1 MKILVLN
8 AGSSSQ
14 KSCLYE
20 IPEAAFPETA
30 AEPIWEA
37 MVDWGANPDYG
48 SLTVVANGSKQER
61 HLASDAPSRGLEAVL
76 GTLVQGETQVLGSL
90 SEITIVGHRVVHG
103 GDRYSQA
110 TFITE
115 AVKETIEELIPLA
128 PNHNPAHLDEI
139 LAVEAVLGDIPQV
152 AVFDTAFHTSIP
164 PAAATYPIPYEW
176 FDKGIRRY
184 GFHGISHR
192 YCAEQAATLSGKPL
206 ESLRMITAHL
216 GNGASLA
223 AIGEGKSINTS
234 MGFTPLEGLMMG
246 TRSGSI
252 DPAIPLYL
260 MKETG
265 LDAQGVDRLLNKE
278 SGLKG
283 IFGPSGDLREILQ
296 AREAGNPRAALAFE
310 MYVGRLQGAIASMI
324 PQLGGLDLLAFTA
337 GVGENSSAVRSATC
351 AGLEFLGLQLDES
364 KNRGSAKNS
373 LISSPNS
380 SVQVWVIHAQEDWAI
395 ARDCW
400 QLAQRH
406 RKGYSN
412 ET

>member
-20 IPEAAFPETA
+20 IPEAAFPETP

-37 MVDWGANPDYG
+37 MVDWGANPDSG
-48 SLTVVANGSKQER
+48 RLSVAANGTHHER
-61 HLASDAPSRGLEAVL
+61 HLPTDAPSRGLEEVL
-76 GTLVQGETQVLGSL
+76 ETLVQGETQVLGSL
-90 SEITIVGHRVVHG
+90 SEIAIVGHRVVHG

-110 TFITE
+110 TFVTE
-115 AVKETIEELIPLA
+115 AVKETIERLIPLA
-128 PNHNPAHLDEI
+128 PNHNPAHLEEI

-164 PAAATYPIPYEW
+164 AAAATYPIPYEW

-192 YCAEQAATLSGKPL
+192 YCAQRAAALAGKPL

-223 AIGEGKSINTS
+223 AIREGKSINTT

-260 MKETG
+260 LKETG

-296 AREAGNPRAALAFE
+296 AREAGNRRAALAFE
-310 MYVGRLQGAIASMI
+310 MYVGRLQGAIAALI

-337 GVGENSSAVRSATC
+337 GVGENSSAVREATC
-351 AGLEFLGLQLDES
+351 AGLTFLGLELDAARHES
-364 KNRGSAKNS
+364 SGQDWQM
-373 LISSPNS
+373 SSPNS

-400 QLAQRH
+400 QLAQSH

>member
-20 IPEAAFPETA
+20 IPKAAFPETP

-37 MVDWGANPDYG
+37 MVDWGVSPEYG
-48 SLTVVANGSKQER
+48 RLTVAANGTQQEI
-61 HLASDAPSRGLEAVL
+61 HLATDAPSRGLEDVL
-76 GTLVQGETQVLGSL
+76 ETLVQGPTQVLASL
-90 SEITIVGHRVVHG
+90 SEISIVGHRVVHG

-110 TFITE
+110 TFVTE
-115 AVKETIEELIPLA
+115 AVKQTIEALIPLA
-128 PNHNPAHLDEI
+128 PNHNPAHLQEI

-176 FDKGIRRY
+176 FEKGIRRY

-192 YCAEQAATLSGKPL
+192 YCAQRAAALLGTPL
-206 ESLRMITAHL
+206 ESLRIITAHL

-223 AIGEGKSINTS
+223 AIRGGKSINTT

-260 MKETG
+260 MRETG
-265 LDAQGVDRLLNKE
+265 LDAQGVDQLLNKQ

-296 AREAGNPRAALAFE
+296 AREAGNPRAKLAFE
-310 MYVGRLQGAIASMI
+310 MYVGRLQGAIASLI
-324 PQLGGLDLLAFTA
+324 PQLGGLDVLAFTA
-337 GVGENSSAVRSATC
+337 GVGENSPAVRSATC
-351 AGLEFLGLQLDES
+351 AGLEFLGLQLDEE

-373 LISSPNS
+373 LISIPDSG
-380 SVQVWVIHAQEDWAI
+380 VKVVVIHAQEDWAI

-400 QLAQRH
+400 QLAQS
-406 RKGYSN
+406 Y
-412 ET
+412 